1 MLYVGLGSGTITFSQ
16 TNGTR
21 RGPLRGSIWSPLIW
35 LIGLIS
41 ELSKSKR
48 YKNSLQT
55 IMDQFVTQTTL
66 QTWYKKQE
74 KGETIEDT
82 KVSLWILNF
91 KASY

>member
-1 MLYVGLGSGTITFSQ
+1 M
-16 TNGTR
+16 
-21 RGPLRGSIWSPLIW
+21 
-35 LIGLIS
+35 IS

-91 KASY
+91 KVIKPS